1 MTMLA
6 TAAVP
11 CSVPTP
17 QALRAGFLAM
27 LPRIELHARVAFRD
41 LKCVHQRQE
50 CIAETIALAWSW
62 YCRLMRQGKEAVVFP
77 SVLAGFAARCVRR
90 GRRLCGQETVHEV
103 LSTAAQRHHGYAV
116 ERLPDV
122 ETLTTSPYQE
132 ALADNTQAPVPDQ
145 AAFRIDFATW
155 LRRLS
160 QRQRDLIAD
169 MARSERTRDLA
180 RRYGVSPG
188 RVSQLRRAFHADW
201 QHFMGEDDDHTP
213 SPGGSA

>member
-1 MTMLA
+1 MIA

-11 CSVPTP
+11 SSLPTP
-17 QALRAGFLAM
+17 EALQAGFLGL
-27 LPRIELHARVAFRD
+27 LPRIERHARVVFRD
-41 LKCVHQRQE
+41 VHCVHNKDE
-50 CIAETIALAWSW
+50 WIAETIALAWSW
-62 YCRLMRQGKEAVVFP
+62 YCQLLRQGKEAVVFP
-77 SVLAGFAARCVRR
+77 SVLASYAARCVRR
-90 GRRLCGQETVHEV
+90 GRRLCGQEKLHEV

-132 ALADNTQAPVPDQ
+132 ALADNTQSPVPDQ

-160 QRQRDLIAD
+160 QRERDLIAD

-180 RRYGVSPG
+180 RRYGLSPG
-188 RVSQLRRAFHADW
+188 RISQLRRALHADW
-201 QHFMGEDDDHTP
+201 QHFVGADDDHAP
-213 SPGGSA
+213 SPGGAA